1 MHCLLFHIGENRGI
15 SMRALGVFVFALIIQ
30 FSLTAKPYLLPKLE
44 SRIIGQDMQYTV
56 KEGDYFQAIA
66 EKFNVGLLALID
78 ANPELDPF
86 LPKVG
91 SKMLIPNKM
100 LLPFV
105 PHEGIVINLPELRL
119 YYFSPDSSVVH
130 VFPVGIGKQGL
141 ATPKTKSYIGEKRK
155 DPVWRPTKEM
165 QVRYF
170 EEHGKPL
177 AKEVPAGPD
186 NPFGKYALRLG
197 TSEYLIHG
205 SNQRIG
211 IGMRSS
217 SGCIRLYDDD
227 IEWLYNNVPNN
238 TVVRIIDQPIK
249 MSYEETG
256 KHIEIHRPLSDGEAL
271 SDQRYKRVLA
281 KFVQTESEANA
292 IAPLLEKPNG
302 IVVSL
307 N

>member
-1 MHCLLFHIGENRGI
+1 MTLWLAICSYMVE
-15 SMRALGVFVFALIIQ
+15 
-30 FSLTAKPYLLPKLE
+30 AKPYLLPQVE
-44 SRIIGQDMQYTV
+44 SRLIGQDFHYTV
-56 KEGDYFQAIA
+56 REGDYFQAIA
-66 EKFNVGLLALID
+66 EKFNVGFLALID

-86 LPKVG
+86 LPAVG
-91 SKMLIPNKM
+91 SKMIIPNKM

-119 YYFSPDSSVVH
+119 YYFSAESAIVH

-165 QVRYF
+165 QARYLA
-170 EEHGKPL
+170 EHGKPL

-217 SGCIRLYDDD
+217 SGCIRLFDDD
-227 IEWLYNNVPNN
+227 IEWLYNNVPEG

-249 MSYEETG
+249 MSYETTG
-256 KHIEIHRPLSDGEAL
+256 KHIEVHRPLSDGERL
-271 SDQRYKRVLA
+271 TDSKYQRILA
-281 KFVQTESEANA
+281 NFLQSEKEQQAVS
-292 IAPLLEKPNG
+292 PLLDKPTG
-302 IVVSL
+302 LVVAL
-307 N
+307 